1 VSDWLRDLVRSAAGP
16 VICAVVLIGLL
27 SAWVSAGGTGSISRI
42 RIQVPLAAVPM
53 RGFTAAIADTAKTA
67 STYITVKNLASTPDE
82 LLSVRSPDA
91 RRVLLTRLPGQ
102 PPLAGVVIP
111 AHGTVTLSPLGD
123 DAVLVDPVAYESKGS
138 VPLTLVFRNA
148 GQVTIDATVT
158 APGTP

>member
-1 VSDWLRDLVRSAAGP
+1 MSDWLRDLVRSAAGP

-27 SAWVSAGGTGSISRI
+27 SAWVSAGGVSRI

-53 RGFTAAIADTAKTA
+53 RGYTAAIADTTKTA
-67 STYITVKNLASTPDE
+67 STYLTVRNLASTPDE

-91 RRVLLTRLPGQ
+91 RRVMLIRLPGHK
-102 PPLAGVVIP
+102 PLAGLIIP
-111 AHGTVTLSPLGD
+111 AHGTITLSPLGD
-123 DAVLVDPVAYESKGS
+123 NAVLVDPVAYESKGS

-148 GQVTIDATVT
+148 GQVTVDATVT